1 MRFLTDVSRLSW
13 NIVKVY
19 KTFTEVMKEHVFTVV
34 IQKTNKEQ
42 YGSYFKRFRL
52 VPQSTNSH
60 TGIGILR
67 NGTEAEKIV
76 FK

>member
-1 MRFLTDVSRLSW
+1 M
-13 NIVKVY
+13 VY

-67 NGTEAEKIV
+67 NGTEAEKLFSNSILGYMV
-76 FK
+76 LYNITWT